1 MNVFYLPEDIDWS
14 RAVAAFN
21 ADEPTWCC
29 GEDRPCNGPCAHCL
43 CNNMLGGYVTQRME
57 LFAAL
62 AADRGFMITRNGFKH
77 IGTTKNSAN
86 SAKILER

>member
-1 MNVFYLPEDIDWS
+1 MNFYLPEDIDWQ

-21 ADEPTWCC
+21 AHMRTWC
-29 GEDRPCNGPCAHCL
+29 GEGGPCRGPCGHCL
-43 CNNMLGGYVTQRME
+43 CNNALGDYVVQRME

-62 AADRGFMITRNGFKH
+62 AADRGFIITRNGFKH
-77 IGTTKNSAN
+77 IGTVKNKAN